1 MGLCLAAYLVLWVGW
16 AQHWAVIRQ
25 ADDALLDPALEY
37 GLTHPGWVRGWDLLC
52 TVFTPTLW
60 RLVLLVPI
68 GLLLLRRRVRTAL
81 FLIVTVEGSAVLLA
95 LAKLAAGRARP
106 DSALVSAAG
115 SSFPSGHAL
124 GMLVIVAAV
133 LLVVRPLL
141 ASASALRLCALLGG
155 LIVVAVGTGRVILNV
170 HHPSDVLAGWLLG
183 AALVL
188 AALPLL
194 SSSVRPGGPSVADPT
209 RVDGPRRD

>member
-1 MGLCLAAYLVLWVGW
+1 MGLCLVACLVLWVGW

-25 ADDALLDPALEY
+25 SDDALLDPALEY
-37 GLTHPGWVRGWDLLC
+37 GSAHPGWVRGWDLLC

-141 ASASALRLCALLGG
+141 ASAGVLRLCALLGG

-194 SSSVRPGGPSVADPT
+194 PSSARPGGPSAADPT
-209 RVDGPRRD
+209 RVDGSRRD

>member
-1 MGLCLAAYLVLWVGW
+1 MGLCLVAYVALWIGW
-16 AQHWAVIRQ
+16 AQHWNLVRQ
-25 ADDALLDPALEY
+25 ADDALLDPALDY
-37 GLTHPGWVRGWDLLC
+37 GRAHPGWVRGWDLLC

-68 GLLLLRRRVRTAL
+68 GRLLLRRRVRTAL

-95 LAKLAAGRARP
+95 LAKLVAGRARP

-115 SSFPSGHAL
+115 SSFPSGHAF

-133 LLVVRPLL
+133 LLVVHPLPT
-141 ASASALRLCALLGG
+141 SAGVLRLCVLLGA
-155 LIVVAVGTGRVILNV
+155 LIVVAVGAGRVILNV

-183 AALVL
+183 AALLL

-194 SSSVRPGGPSVADPT
+194 PSHTRPGGSSATDPIP
-209 RVDGPRRD
+209 VDGSRRD